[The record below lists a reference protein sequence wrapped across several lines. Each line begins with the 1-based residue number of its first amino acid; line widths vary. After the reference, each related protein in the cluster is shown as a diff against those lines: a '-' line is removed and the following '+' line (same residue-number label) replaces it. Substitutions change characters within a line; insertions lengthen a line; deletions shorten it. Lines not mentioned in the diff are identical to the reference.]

1 MAERITLTKEKIT
14 SLIRENP
21 SSTYDEL
28 LEALMKEYPEKIYVT
43 NQFRAVGGT
52 PITSSSLPNFIN
64 FIKTSGAKDNKFKK
78 LYENKIVDALKGRS
92 IDKFDP
98 RSMEDIG
105 RYFEDLVR
113 KDGVVGVG
121 GKFKSPVDGKNVSFK
136 RIDNV
141 LKEASKKDPITFPYD
156 QRKTFSGE
164 KIYKAI
170 RAYGKG
176 IMEKEQFQNA
186 KGQAL
191 DWAKR
196 EGKGLVGVDQFY
208 RSLKPVDQNGFTYG
222 TIKQFLTNAPKKPSG
237 TLTQKNIETANQF
250 LKTIEEAGVK
260 FIPKQGKNN
269 SPHLFDINNADPEKL
284 SQIGKLAPSIAN
296 NLRKQIVRYSKAS
309 NDFKKFGGARDFKL
323 LRDTTDSLRKTLTDT
338 FGNRISASPEL
349 VKSELLSFLNDNPTL
364 KNQISAGFDSGTR
377 KFFKRD
383 LNTLD
388 AERLLADMMPDIDH
402 AKSIKQ
408 IGANYVK
415 GDAAMAETM
424 FNKTLTSNYFNKS
437 LKNKVVNAMVDTDYD
452 ESFLSEVRKNLKDT
466 GGILKTKG
474 TEFVADP
481 LNPIISKQAERLGY
495 EKFLDPKLEPELK
508 AQSDFYKG
516 IYKDIQ
522 KLPYENKR
530 LVETAVGCTIT
541 RADGGR
547 INMVEGGT
555 PSRCVEIK
563 LNKDPEGF
571 MKKVASIEETSGPI
585 NKIKNAASTF
595 LNVAKKGGRFGAFAA
610 VGAAGAGLV
619 KQFRNDDPS
628 TYLSSEN
635 QQKNMLIDMLE
646 QPIVTPTET
655 PSTALGDATLPAIGA
670 VTAAGMIPGG
680 AELYRQRTG
689 AGNRKRPLGGDRLDA
704 EGVKIPKK
712 RVSPFRA
719 ATGPLSGVLG
729 KGLAATGTPL
739 GMLALEP
746 LYIGQQIAEGDSLG
760 EIATNPLNYLGPAF
774 AGSLS
779 KEATRFAGPKMAN
792 LMRLGISPTALKTV
806 SRRFGLPGLALSAGI
821 SGYEMYQNK
830 KAGRGLFD
838 DG

>member
-1 MAERITLTKEKIT
+1 MAERITLTKEKIA

-52 PITSSSLPNFIN
+52 PITSSSLANFIN

-78 LYENKIVDALKGRS
+78 LYENKIVDAIGGRR

-296 NLRKQIVRYSKAS
+296 DLRKQIIRYSKAS

-338 FGNRISASPEL
+338 FGNRISTSPEL

-452 ESFLSEVRKNLKDT
+452 ESFLSDVRKNLKDT

-619 KQFRNDDPS
+619 KQFMNDDPT
-628 TYLSSEN
+628 TYLSNEN

-689 AGNRKRPLGGDRLDA
+689 AGNRKRPLGGNRLDA

-779 KEATRFAGPKMAN
+779 KEATRFAGPTMSN
-792 LMRLGISPTALKTV
+792 IMRLGISPTTLKTV

>member
-1 MAERITLTKEKIT
+1 MAERITLTKEKIA

-52 PITSSSLPNFIN
+52 PITSSSLANFIN

-78 LYENKIVDALKGRS
+78 LYENKIVDAIGGRR

-296 NLRKQIVRYSKAS
+296 DLRKQIIRYSKAS

-338 FGNRISASPEL
+338 FGNRISTSPEL

-452 ESFLSEVRKNLKDT
+452 ESFLSDVRKNLKDT

-547 INMVEGGT
+547 INMV
-555 PSRCVEIK
+555 
-563 LNKDPEGF
+563 
-571 MKKVASIEETSGPI
+571 
-585 NKIKNAASTF
+585 
-595 LNVAKKGGRFGAFAA
+595 
-610 VGAAGAGLV
+610 
-619 KQFRNDDPS
+619 
-628 TYLSSEN
+628 
-635 QQKNMLIDMLE
+635 
-646 QPIVTPTET
+646 
-655 PSTALGDATLPAIGA
+655 
-670 VTAAGMIPGG
+670 
-680 AELYRQRTG
+680 
-689 AGNRKRPLGGDRLDA
+689 
-704 EGVKIPKK
+704 
-712 RVSPFRA
+712 
-719 ATGPLSGVLG
+719 
-729 KGLAATGTPL
+729 
-739 GMLALEP
+739 
-746 LYIGQQIAEGDSLG
+746 
-760 EIATNPLNYLGPAF
+760 
-774 AGSLS
+774 
-779 KEATRFAGPKMAN
+779 
-792 LMRLGISPTALKTV
+792 
-806 SRRFGLPGLALSAGI
+806 
-821 SGYEMYQNK
+821 
-830 KAGRGLFD
+830 
-838 DG
+838 